1 MLLTKRLLFQVAS
14 LSQPK
19 IESLMSSQS
28 SQNPGKRKV
37 PDWMNKS
44 NTSYKRTSSKNKKLF

>member
-1 MLLTKRLLFQVAS
+1 MLLTKRLLFQGAS

-19 IESLMSSQS
+19 TEILLSPQS
-28 SQNPGKRKV
+28 SQNSGKRKV

-44 NTSYKRTSSKNKKLF
+44 NASYKRTSSKNKKLF

>member
-1 MLLTKRLLFQVAS
+1 MFLTKRLLFQVVS
-14 LSQPK
+14 VSQPK
-19 IESLMSSQS
+19 IENLMSSQS

-44 NTSYKRTSSKNKKLF
+44 NASYKRTSSKNKKLF